1 MSTSPIMGL
10 RVIVVT
16 IDAIVTMVESDIP
29 GISAVT
35 VAPPG
40 VFPAVRTTEA
50 FP

>member
-1 MSTSPIMGL
+1 MPTSPIMGL

-40 VFPAVRTTEA
+40 VLPAVRTTEA